1 VIYGRTKDNPQVFIG
16 HAIDHYCTIFNPFFT
31 MTATSL
37 SSPPTVLITGASG
50 MLGRALH
57 RLLLTCVVDYN
68 VVGTGYSRLT
78 VTHYHEHFPPPNN
91 NTHSSSSSADDTPT
105 TVKLHKLDL
114 LDHDATTEFIQR
126 HRPDIIVH
134 CAAQRYPDA
143 FESNLE
149 ESIQLNV
156 ECTRH
161 LAQLCMS
168 QPDYKPH
175 LIYISTSYVFDGGV
189 ESKEFPPYVPSSITN
204 PINNYGKSKWDGEC
218 AIRDVMNATN
228 DNDGGRGI
236 IVRVPLLYGEDCVNL
251 DESPAL
257 EMMKVLL
264 PVTTTGSTIEKK
276 KIDNWALRFPTSCE
290 DVAKA
295 LKLMIDRAI
304 IDKLTGTYHVSSPYG
319 ITKYGLLQLQSQLL
333 NVPKSELDERAV
345 GEDDN
350 PSAANPSAAPR
361 PQCTQ
366 LNCEDTWAVLGC
378 QVEFATLQDGME
390 RSSRGFPGRFIG
402 Q

>member
-1 VIYGRTKDNPQVFIG
+1 MSKQ
-16 HAIDHYCTIFNPFFT
+16 
-31 MTATSL
+31 
-37 SSPPTVLITGASG
+37 PTVLITGASG

-57 RLLLTCVVDYN
+57 RLLLTSSSYN
-68 VVGTGYSRLT
+68 VVGTGHSRLT

-91 NTHSSSSSADDTPT
+91 DTAHSSPSAAAAAADSLAN
-105 TVKLHKLDL
+105 TVELHKLDL
-114 LDHDATTEFIQR
+114 LDHKATTEFIQ
-126 HRPDIIVH
+126 HHHPDIIIH

-156 ECTRH
+156 ESTRH
-161 LAQLCMS
+161 LAQICMS
-168 QPDYKPH
+168 QPDYRPH

-189 ESKEFPPYVPSSITN
+189 ISKEFPPYVPTSVAN
-204 PINNYGKSKWDGEC
+204 PINNYGRSKWDGEC
-218 AIRDVMNATN
+218 AIRDVMNVAKSN
-228 DNDGGRGI
+228 SDCRGRGI
-236 IVRVPLLYGEDCVNL
+236 IVRVPLLYGEDCIQL

-264 PVTTTGSTIEKK
+264 PATAGSTIKKK

-295 LKLMIDRAI
+295 LKLMIDRAL
-304 IDKLTGTYHVSSPYG
+304 IDKHFDGTYHVSSPHG

-345 GEDDN
+345 GNDDN
-350 PSAANPSAAPR
+350 PSAANPLAAPR

-366 LNCEDTWAVLGC
+366 LNCEDTWSALGC
-378 QVEFATLQDGME
+378 QVEFTTLQDGMR

>member
-1 VIYGRTKDNPQVFIG
+1 MMSPT
-16 HAIDHYCTIFNPFFT
+16 
-31 MTATSL
+31 
-37 SSPPTVLITGASG
+37 SSPPPTTVLITGASG

-57 RLLLTCVVDYN
+57 RLLLTCVADDNSSSYK
-68 VVGTGYSRLT
+68 VVGTGRSRLK
-78 VTHYHEHFPPPNN
+78 VTHYHEYFSPPNN
-91 NTHSSSSSADDTPT
+91 KHNHHSSINPAANNLE
-105 TVKLHKLDL
+105 VNLHKLDL
-114 LDHDATTEFIQR
+114 LDHDATTEFIKH
-126 HRPDIIVH
+126 HRPDIIIH

-143 FESNLE
+143 FESNLD

-156 ECTRH
+156 ESTRH

-168 QPDYKPH
+168 QPDYKPP

-189 ESKEFPPYVPSSITN
+189 VSQEFPPYVPTSVAN
-204 PINNYGKSKWDGEC
+204 PINSYGTSKWDGEC

-228 DNDGGRGI
+228 SNDGGRGV
-236 IVRVPLLYGEDCVNL
+236 IVRVPLLYGEDCVQL

-264 PVTTTGSTIEKK
+264 PAATGGSTTK

-295 LKLMIDRAI
+295 LKLMIDRALV
-304 IDKLTGTYHVSSPYG
+304 DKQFTGTYHVSSPYG
-319 ITKYGLLQLQSQLL
+319 ITKFALLQLQSQLL
-333 NVPKSELDERAV
+333 NVPKTELDERAV
-345 GEDDN
+345 GNDEN

-366 LNCEDTWAVLGC
+366 LCCDDTWAALGS
-378 QVEFATLQDGME
+378 QVEFATLQDGMR
-390 RSSRGFPGRFIG
+390 RSLRGFPKRFVMGR
-402 Q
+402 

>member
-1 VIYGRTKDNPQVFIG
+1 MSP
-16 HAIDHYCTIFNPFFT
+16 
-31 MTATSL
+31 TS
-37 SSPPTVLITGASG
+37 SSPRRPTVLITGASG

-57 RLLLTCVVDYN
+57 RLLLTFVAEKEGYN
-68 VVGTGYSRLT
+68 VVGTGHSRLT
-78 VTHYHEHFPPPNN
+78 VTHYHGHFPPPNN
-91 NTHSSSSSADDTPT
+91 NYNT
-105 TVKLHKLDL
+105 TVNLHKLDL
-114 LDHDATTEFIQR
+114 LDHDTTTEFIHH

-156 ECTRH
+156 ESTRH
-161 LAQLCMS
+161 LAKLCMS
-168 QPDYKPH
+168 QPDYKPS

-189 ESKEFPPYVPSSITN
+189 ISKEFPPYVPTSVAN

-218 AIRDVMNATN
+218 AIRDVMNETN
-228 DNDGGRGI
+228 NNNSDNSGRGI
-236 IVRVPLLYGEDCVNL
+236 IVRVPLLYGEDCVQL

-257 EMMKVLL
+257 DMAKVLL
-264 PVTTTGSTIEKK
+264 PVTSGEATIKKKK

-295 LKLMIDRAI
+295 LKLV
-304 IDKLTGTYHVSSPYG
+304 IDKALVDKQFSGTYHVSSPHG
-319 ITKYGLLQLQSQLL
+319 ITKYGMLQLQSQLL
-333 NVPKSELDERAV
+333 NVSKAELGERAV
-345 GEDDN
+345 GNDEN

-366 LNCEDTWAVLGC
+366 FVVMIHGLL
-378 QVEFATLQDGME
+378 
-390 RSSRGFPGRFIG
+390 
-402 Q
+402 

>member
-1 VIYGRTKDNPQVFIG
+1 
-16 HAIDHYCTIFNPFFT
+16 
-31 MTATSL
+31 MSSTS
-37 SSPPTVLITGASG
+37 SSSLPTVLITGASG

-57 RLLLTCVVDYN
+57 RLLLTCGVVDYN
-68 VVGTGYSRLT
+68 VIGTGFSRLT
-78 VTHYHEHFPPPNN
+78 VTHYHEHFPPP
-91 NTHSSSSSADDTPT
+91 THTSSSFADYAPT

-114 LDHDATTEFIQR
+114 LDHDAAAEFIQR

-149 ESIQLNV
+149 DSIQLNV
-156 ECTRH
+156 ESTRH

-189 ESKEFPPYVPSSITN
+189 VSKEFPPYVPSSIAN
-204 PINNYGKSKWDGEC
+204 PINSYGKSKWDGEC
-218 AIRDVMNATN
+218 AIRDVMNA
-228 DNDGGRGI
+228 DNGGGGRGI
-236 IVRVPLLYGEDCVNL
+236 IVRVPLLYGEDCVDL

-257 EMMKVLL
+257 DLMKVLL
-264 PVTTTGSTIEKK
+264 PETTAGSAIKK
-276 KIDNWALRFPTSCE
+276 KTKIDNWAIRFPTSCE

-304 IDKLTGTYHVSSPYG
+304 IDKQQLFSGTYHVSSPFG

-333 NVPKSELDERAV
+333 NVPRTELDKRAV
-345 GEDDN
+345 GEDNN
-350 PSAANPSAAPR
+350 PSATNPLAAPR

-366 LNCEDTWAVLGC
+366 LNCEDTWTVLGC

-390 RSSRGFPGRFIG
+390 RSSRGFPGRFIRH
-402 Q
+402 